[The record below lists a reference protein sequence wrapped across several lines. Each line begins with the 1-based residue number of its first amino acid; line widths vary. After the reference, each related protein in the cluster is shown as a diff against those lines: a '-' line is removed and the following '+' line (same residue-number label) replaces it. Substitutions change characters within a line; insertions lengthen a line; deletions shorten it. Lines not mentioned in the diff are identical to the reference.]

1 MARMILESEPRAA
14 RKQPR
19 GLPIRTIHPNVMK
32 KAEVNGMKRILS
44 MLLATVTALSLL
56 SGCGSSAS
64 SSSGAPAAS
73 GDASQGA
80 ASSEPASGPQKGG
93 VLKIGTNAELNY
105 NMMCFSL
112 TGASL
117 DYVYSW
123 PIYESLFKPNAQGT
137 VDPWLLEKFEQDPE
151 AKTYTFYIRKGIKF
165 SDGSD
170 FNAETCKWNLD
181 HYLEVGAKR
190 TALLGDIESVN
201 IIDDYTV
208 QLQLSKWN
216 STLPYAFSREC
227 GYMFSKLQ
235 YETYGDEYCRENP
248 VGTGPFVLKSWT
260 RDVNKV
266 FERNPNYWGG
276 EVLLDGVEYTI
287 YSDALVA
294 QAALKSGEID
304 VYAGMSWE
312 GAVDL
317 DQAGFQIKTSAVKS
331 HVALLCFNALN
342 EGGNDPMGDLKVRQ
356 AVAYAID
363 KNALVEAVWHGYA
376 NVTNQFCVGDHYF
389 NQGVKGYEYNVEKA
403 KALLAEAGYPNGF
416 NTVIKTQDSSMQRN
430 AATIIQAFLKEV
442 GINADVQILS
452 GADGNKAETGW
463 GEGMWFHTSSVYVSV
478 PMQMGSMFRQ
488 GLTGGVLGLT
498 TLLRPD
504 DVNDALNRS
513 IAAATEADAVR
524 DIGEAN
530 RLLVDDY
537 CNILPVAEY
546 PYFYVVNSK
555 VQDSGIGEAFYSV
568 ASLSTAWLGK

>member
-1 MARMILESEPRAA
+1 
-14 RKQPR
+14 
-19 GLPIRTIHPNVMK
+19 
-32 KAEVNGMKRILS
+32 MKRLLS
-44 MLLATVTALSLL
+44 ILLATATALSLL
-56 SGCGSSAS
+56 SGCGGNASNANAPEGGSSA
-64 SSSGAPAAS
+64 
-73 GDASQGA
+73 QGQSTA
-80 ASSEPASGPQKGG
+80 EPATGPQKGG

-112 TGASL
+112 TGSSL

-137 VDPWLLEKFEQDPE
+137 VDPWLLESYEQDP
-151 AKTYTFYIRKGIKF
+151 AAMTYTFRIRKGIKF

-170 FNAETCKWNLD
+170 FNAEACKWNLD

-190 TALLGDIESVN
+190 TALLGDITGVSIV
-201 IIDDYTV
+201 DDYTV

-216 STLPYAFSREC
+216 STIPYALSREC

-235 YETYGDEYCRENP
+235 YETHGDEYCRENP

-266 FERNPNYWGG
+266 FERNANYWGG

-317 DQAGFQIKTSAVKS
+317 EAAGFLIKTSAVKS

-342 EGGNDPMGDLKVRQ
+342 ESGTDPMGNVLVRQ
-356 AVAYAID
+356 AVAHAID
-363 KNALVEAVWHGYA
+363 KDALVEAVWHGYA
-376 NVTNQFCVGDHYF
+376 KPTNQFCVGEHYY
-389 NQGVKGYEYNVEKA
+389 NSDVKGYNYDVAKA
-403 KALLAEAGYPNGF
+403 KELLAQAGYPNGF
-416 NTVIKTQDSSMQRN
+416 DTVIKTQDSSMQRN
-430 AATIIQAFLKEV
+430 AATIMQAFLKEV
-442 GINADVQILS
+442 GINAEVQILS

-463 GEGMWFHTSSVYVSV
+463 GEGMWFHSSSVYVSV

-488 GLTGGVLGLT
+488 NLTGGVLGLT

-513 IAAATEADAVR
+513 ISAATEDDAVR

-530 RLLVDDY
+530 RLLADEY
-537 CNILPVAEY
+537 CNILPIAEY
-546 PYFYVVNSK
+546 PYFYVVSSK
-555 VQDSGIGEAFYSV
+555 VQESGIGEAFYSV
-568 ASLSTAWLGK
+568 ASLSTAWLSK